1 MKAKTLLIY
10 LFSCLI
16 IFGGCSKW
24 NKAGK
29 GAVIGGV
36 AGSAV
41 GALIGYKTG
50 NTAVGAIIGAGVGGI
65 AGAAIGRYMDKQAAE
80 LQKDLQ
86 GATVTRVGEG
96 IKITFKSGIL
106 YDIDSDKL
114 KPAAQTNIQDLAKT
128 LNKYKDTQVLIEGHT
143 DSTGSADHNQA
154 LSDRR
159 ATSVTDYLKTLQV
172 APERLSTVGY
182 GSKQPIASNATK
194 QGREQN
200 RRVEVAIFA
209 DKKLKK
215 AAEKGEIQ

>member
-1 MKAKTLLIY
+1 MKTKILLMYLLSTLIV
-10 LFSCLI
+10 
-16 IFGGCSKW
+16 FGGCNKW
-24 NKAGK
+24 NKAAN

-36 AGSAV
+36 AGGAV
-41 GALIGYKTG
+41 GALIGYKAG

-114 KPAAQTNIQDLAKT
+114 KPAAQSNIQDLAKT

-159 ATSVTDYLKTLQV
+159 ATSVTDYLKTLMV

-182 GSKQPIASNATK
+182 GPRQPIASNATK

-200 RRVEVAIFA
+200 RRVEIAIFA